1 MASSANNEETASA
14 QETGDHSN
22 AAAAATGTSNNNRT
36 EAMAAERTPRA
47 VVQVP
52 PPADAPQ
59 AGNHLPLDWT
69 QLGGAGAGQPQQA
82 PPVRYPADVAELL
95 PDEDTA
101 YEICIV
107 GTAGQKITHI
117 GPDFSSTVNP
127 NLKQLIL
134 RSHIIRTMEGLD
146 KFAKLELLEL
156 YDNQVD
162 ALECLDKG
170 PGGTPGTNLK
180 TLDMSYNVI
189 REMKPISLCPNL
201 QELCKCLVGWLFNW
215 LCACVHIIVMLY
227 TIVCV
232 LLSCILSLILPSF
245 LCAAAA
251 SYFLLWI
258 NHLLST
264 LNLLV
269 PVLFSAHI
277 QISPTTN

>member
-22 AAAAATGTSNNNRT
+22 TAAAAAATGTSNN
-36 EAMAAERTPRA
+36 ERTPRA

-52 PPADAPQ
+52 QPPADAPQ
-59 AGNHLPLDWT
+59 GAGNHLPLDWT
-69 QLGGAGAGQPQQA
+69 QMGGGGAGQPQQA

-95 PDEDTA
+95 PDNEDTA

-134 RSHIIRTMEGLD
+134 RSHIIRTMEGLE

-162 ALECLDKG
+162 ALQCLDKG

-180 TLDMSYNVI
+180 ILDMSYNVI
-189 REMKPISLCPNL
+189 REMKPVSLCPNL
-201 QELCKCLVGWLFNW
+201 QELCKCLFV
-215 LCACVHIIVMLY
+215 
-227 TIVCV
+227 
-232 LLSCILSLILPSF
+232 
-245 LCAAAA
+245 
-251 SYFLLWI
+251 
-258 NHLLST
+258 
-264 LNLLV
+264 
-269 PVLFSAHI
+269 
-277 QISPTTN
+277 